1 MKLMIDEIDLKSK
14 SSQDDGH
21 DHGGGSQ
28 QHTGGGGS
36 GGSGGSGVTFA
47 SSGSQSGDL
56 WGNARGSAF
65 QSTISIVG
73 GGSNVVSFAF
83 AFGSVQHP
91 AFGIVTGGTTFGS

>member
-21 DHGGGSQ
+21 EHGGDSQ

-65 QSTISIVG
+65 QSTVFVVG

-83 AFGSVQHP
+83 TFGSIQHP
-91 AFGIVTGGTTFGS
+91 EFVSVTGGTAFGT